1 MIEKARRTKCP
12 KVIKQNIRNIK
23 NDLKHVIGV
32 SIRVLFKK
40 KLLYTNVEYT
50 LTKHALN
57 IV

>member
-40 KLLYTNVEYT
+40 LLHTNVEYT